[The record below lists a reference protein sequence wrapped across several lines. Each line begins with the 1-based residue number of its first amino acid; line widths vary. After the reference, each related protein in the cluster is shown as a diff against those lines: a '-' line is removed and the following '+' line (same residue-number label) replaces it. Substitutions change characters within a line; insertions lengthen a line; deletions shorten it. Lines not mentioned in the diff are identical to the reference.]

1 MGPAAGG
8 RAAAIFALAL
18 VVRAVYLAA
27 IYSGE
32 ASLTHGDSAMWL
44 LLAADPE
51 GWLGTAERM
60 PFYPLYLKLVA
71 GMFGPDPLFAVC
83 GQLAIDSATCVVVAR
98 IAARLCGPA
107 SDRAGLIAG
116 LLAAFNP
123 TQVVMSAVLLGDTL
137 FVFFVAGTIDA
148 CLRWLDRPDARV
160 AGFAGLWAGLAFL
173 NRAVI
178 LPPLA
183 VVPVAFGVV
192 ALWRGA
198 APFQALRHA
207 AFFAVAAGAFVA
219 PVVVHNWIAFGE
231 PGVTAQDGYHTARWI
246 VPLVREAKDGTPFAT
261 TAAEVGAAFERL
273 SDENP
278 PTTPFEASRLWMHI
292 ARERLAE
299 LGAGAIAKAWATGM
313 TINLLSPAVLM
324 SPPLMHLPRT
334 GYYATAG
341 RSPLDKMATFL
352 WSNDNANYA
361 RWLLAGAAIELPLK
375 ALALLGL
382 ASCLFRPGRRLAATA
397 LAGWALFVLLASGPV
412 AAPKYRLPIE
422 PVCIAFVVAAC
433 HRPKSD

>member
-1 MGPAAGG
+1 MWPAAGR
-8 RAAAIFALAL
+8 RAAAIFVVALAA
-18 VVRAVYLAA
+18 RAVYLAA
-27 IYSGE
+27 IYSGD
-32 ASLTHGDSAMWL
+32 ASLSHGDSAMWL
-44 LLAADPE
+44 LLAADPT
-51 GWLGTAERM
+51 GWMGTAERM
-60 PFYPLYLKLVA
+60 PLYPLYLKLVA

-83 GQLAIDSATCVVVAR
+83 GQLVIDSATCVVVAR
-98 IAARLCGPA
+98 IAARLCGPENG
-107 SDRAGLIAG
+107 RAVWIAG

-123 TQVVMSAVLLGDTL
+123 TQIVMSAVLLGDTL

-148 CLRWLDRPDARV
+148 CLRWLERPDARV
-160 AGFAGLWAGLAFL
+160 AAFAGLWAGLAFL

-178 LPPLA
+178 LPPL
-183 VVPVAFGVV
+183 VLMPVAFAAL
-192 ALWRGA
+192 ALWRGS

-207 AFFAVAAGAFVA
+207 AFFAVTAGAFVA
-219 PVVVHNWIAFGE
+219 PVVAHNWIAFGE
-231 PGVTAQDGYHTARWI
+231 PGVTAQGGYHAAHWI

-261 TAAEVGAAFERL
+261 TAAEVGAEFERL

-278 PTTPFEASRLWMHI
+278 PTTPFETSRLWTRI
-292 ARERLAE
+292 ARARLVE

-313 TINLLSPAVLM
+313 AINLLSPAVLM
-324 SPPLMHLPRT
+324 SPPLMQLPRT
-334 GYYATAG
+334 GFYATTG

-375 ALALLGL
+375 MLALAGL

-422 PVCIAFVVAAC
+422 PVCIAFAAAAFR
-433 HRPKSD
+433 RPKSD